1 MNDLLLR
8 IMACPSCRSP
18 LRLTDPPEPRPSKI
32 ETGSLGC
39 TGCGVDYPIRNGIP
53 RLLPRSS
60 GLISEDQ
67 RETGR
72 HFEIEFTAMSQG
84 DKDIGDPRLVE
95 YYFYTRT
102 GMDPAVYEQR
112 ESNYYRTE
120 LPADAYRPD
129 PSALRGRRVL
139 DGGCGPGRL
148 TRVAAEAK
156 ADLVVGLDFGDHIE
170 RAARYCAG
178 LDNVDFVQGSVLE
191 PPFLPGSFDI
201 AFSLGVLHH
210 TPDPRRGC
218 LELARLLGPG
228 GVLSVWVYPPEYWCG
243 AIRGPVNRA
252 MHALVAR
259 MSRERALSFCNRVL
273 YPIGRL
279 QGVLAVRRSTK
290 YLAAPLFLLS
300 IPRHPLREVMIAT
313 IYDYF
318 GPAII
323 STHKAAEVE
332 QWMREAGL
340 ERVRRLPVPSS
351 CRGERPASSNG
362 QGR

>member
-1 MNDLLLR
+1 MHHSLLDIL
-8 IMACPSCRSP
+8 ACPSCHAP
-18 LRLTDPPEPRPSKI
+18 LRLSDPPEARACEI

-39 TGCGVDYPIRNGIP
+39 TGCGVDYPIRKGIP

-60 GLISEDQ
+60 GLIDENQ
-67 RETGR
+67 RKTGR
-72 HFEIEFTAMSQG
+72 HFELEFTALSEE
-84 DKDIGDPRLVE
+84 DRDVGDPRLVE

-102 GMDPAVYEQR
+102 GMDPAVYEQG
-112 ESNYYRTE
+112 ETNYYRTE
-120 LPADAYRPD
+120 LPGDAYRPD
-129 PSALRGRRVL
+129 PSALRDRRVL

-148 TRVAAEAK
+148 TRVAAEAR
-156 ADLVVGLDFGDHIE
+156 AARVVGLDFGDHIE
-170 RAARYCAG
+170 RAARYCAD
-178 LDNVDFVQGSVLE
+178 LDNVDFVQGSILE
-191 PPFLPGSFDI
+191 PPFLPGSFDV

-243 AIRGPVNRA
+243 AIRGRVNRA
-252 MHALVAR
+252 MHALVTR
-259 MSRERALSFCNRVL
+259 MSRDRALSFCRRVL

-279 QGVLAVRRSTK
+279 QGALAVRPSTK

-300 IPRHPLREVMIAT
+300 IPRHPHREVMIAT

-323 STHKAAEVE
+323 STHDPAEVE
-332 QWMREAGL
+332 HWMHEAGL

-351 CRGERPASSNG
+351 CRGERPACSNG